1 MDKSELFRD
10 LAKQDTDIDCLC
22 KVSAIAWEFGCSTGD
37 LSYFIEIGEKI
48 KKLELQ
54 KKIFIKEFEL

>member
-1 MDKSELFRD
+1 MNKGKLLRD
-10 LAKQDTDIDCLC
+10 LAKQDIDIDCLC

-48 KKLELQ
+48 KLLELQ
-54 KKIFIKEFEL
+54 KKLFIKEFEL